1 MLVTQGRIFNEKT
14 SFQCWWSRADA
25 LLPPFGKRLITKG
38 VLMSEVTERE
48 DRKPDRCGA
57 FVLNIE
63 GTKHEWPRD
72 TITTEEI
79 AQLGGW
85 DPAIGV
91 IEIDKHNN
99 ERTLEPGE
107 VVQLK
112 PGHGFAK
119 KVRWKRG

>member
-1 MLVTQGRIFNEKT
+1 MSATDIQHGPEK
-14 SFQCWWSRADA
+14 A
-25 LLPPFGKRLITKG
+25 KKG
-38 VLMSEVTERE
+38 P
-48 DRKPDRCGA
+48 KY
-57 FVLNIE
+57 FVNIE

-91 IEIDKHNN
+91 IEIDKDNN
-99 ERTLEPGE
+99 ERTLQPGE

-112 PGHGFAK
+112 PGQGFAK